1 MDFIQSIIIA
11 VVEGLTEIIPISSTG
26 HMIIA
31 SHMVQYTDLSQVW
44 MVVSPQNP
52 FKQKSSLA
60 RGSDRLHLVRL
71 AIGDHPN
78 IVASSVEFSLP
89 VPSFTTDTLAYL
101 KEKYPDRTFS
111 LIMGQDN
118 FETLEK
124 WKNYEYILSHHEI
137 YIYPRPGHQPPAS
150 LSGPAV
156 YSEGLRPIGHTS
168 MCQCVIPFKM
178 HIFETSV
185 GDQRRL
191 IGIVGRV
198 RVVGAAIG
206 YNGLAGYPALLM
218 RLRVMRPGLY

>member
-1 MDFIQSIIIA
+1 MKT
-11 VVEGLTEIIPISSTG
+11 GLFFGSFNPVHVG

-101 KEKYPDRTFS
+101 KEKYPDRTFC

-118 FETLEK
+118 FETLDK
-124 WKNYEYILSHHEI
+124 WKNHEYILNHHEI
-137 YIYPRPGHQPPAS
+137 YIYPRPGHQTPTT
-150 LSGPAV
+150 LSGPGIHFLDMPTMNISSSYIRDAIKSGKSV
-156 YSEGLRPIGHTS
+156 QYLVPDT
-168 MCQCVIPFKM
+168 V
-178 HIFETSV
+178 FEYLELS
-185 GDQRRL
+185 GMYRK
-191 IGIVGRV
+191 
-198 RVVGAAIG
+198 
-206 YNGLAGYPALLM
+206 
-218 RLRVMRPGLY
+218 

>member
-1 MDFIQSIIIA
+1 MKT
-11 VVEGLTEIIPISSTG
+11 GLFFGSFNPVHVG

-60 RGSDRLHLVRL
+60 RGSDRMHLVRL
-71 AIGDHPN
+71 AIGDHPG

-118 FETLEK
+118 FATLDK
-124 WKNYEYILSHHEI
+124 WKNYEYILNHHEI
-137 YIYPRPGHQPPAS
+137 YIYPRPGHEAPDTISRPGIHFLDMPTMNISSSYIRDALKSGKSVQYLVPDTVFEYLE
-150 LSGPAV
+150 LSGM
-156 YSEGLRPIGHTS
+156 YR
-168 MCQCVIPFKM
+168 K
-178 HIFETSV
+178 
-185 GDQRRL
+185 
-191 IGIVGRV
+191 
-198 RVVGAAIG
+198 
-206 YNGLAGYPALLM
+206 
-218 RLRVMRPGLY
+218 